1 MSAPEYLWGP
11 LVPSQPGASGRPFR
25 MASTA
30 RPLVDLRV
38 LDLTDGR
45 GDLCG
50 RMLADLGANVLRIEP
65 PAGVASRRRAPF
77 GPDGRSL
84 HFAVRNAGK
93 RSAVLNLEDPAGG
106 ADRERFLELVVEAD
120 VVVESWAPGA
130 LDDLGLG
137 PNVLLA
143 ANPSLVVAS
152 LTGFGQTGPDRDLV
166 ATDDVIFALSGWQAL
181 SGVPHKPPL
190 LLPGA
195 IASDA
200 VGVLGAYAV
209 LVALVH
215 RARGAG
221 GQHLDVSALEA
232 VAQMNTWGLAG
243 ASDSLRRGSVP
254 PTVRSGDSPMYPTF
268 DCLDGKV
275 RCVIMAP
282 GQWRALWEWMGS
294 PEAFADDYWA
304 DYVNRLMNSDVINP
318 LYAEHWASLQM
329 IEGCREAQ
337 RRGVVATPLLSPADI
352 LVDEHYASRGTF
364 VNAEVAPELIA
375 PVVSGPI
382 EIDGVRVGHRDRA
395 PEVGEHEAVFGGAA
409 FTLTSPLGPADDL
422 PLRGLRVAD
431 FGHGGVGVE
440 CGRML
445 AEYGAD
451 VVKVESHAYPD
462 FIRIILGGEMSAP
475 FASSSRT
482 KRCLGLDLKHG
493 DAHEVVTRL
502 VAWADILIENNSTGT
517 MNALGIGWDDVHRM
531 NPDAVMMSSQLMGS
545 RGLQADWAGYGPT
558 LQTAGGLSWLWAFD
572 DGEGPPGSNAIH
584 PDHLAGRIGA
594 LGALAAVIGRDRGA
608 TGAHVEVAQVEALM
622 ATLADEFLAE
632 AIEPGSVRPRG
643 NSSPDGAPWGTFP
656 CAGEQRW
663 VVVCVRDDDDWT
675 GLRRAMGDPD
685 WARNPTLDS
694 VEGRMADR
702 ERIEALVAEWT
713 MTLDRAAVQDRCQ
726 AEGVPAG
733 RVMFCIDQLEDAHL
747 VDRGFLATVDQDG
760 LGTITMAGPCFTG
773 SGMGPP
779 ALSPAPLIGQHTRRF
794 CVDDLG
800 MDPDRVEYLI
810 RTGALE
816 ALD

>member
-1 MSAPEYLWGP
+1 MPSTTHP
-11 LVPSQPGASGRPFR
+11 LTG
-25 MASTA
+25 
-30 RPLVDLRV
+30 LRV
-38 LDLTDGR
+38 LDLTDSR

-50 RMLADLGANVLRIEP
+50 RMLANLGADVLKIEP
-65 PAGVASRRRAPF
+65 STGVASRRRAPF

-84 HFAVRNAGK
+84 HFAVRNADK
-93 RSAVLNLEDPAGG
+93 RSAILNLADSTDD
-106 ADRERFLELVVEAD
+106 ADRDRFLELVAEAD
-120 VVVESWAPGA
+120 VVVESWAPGT
-130 LDDLGLG
+130 LDDLGIG
-137 PNVLLA
+137 PDVLLT

-152 LTGFGQTGPDRDLV
+152 LTNFGQTGPDRNLV

-195 IASDA
+195 IASD
-200 VGVLGAYAV
+200 VLGILGAYAV

-232 VAQMNTWGLAG
+232 LAQMNTWGLAG
-243 ASDSLRRGSVP
+243 ASDSLRRGSAP

-275 RCVIMAP
+275 RCVVMAP

-304 DYVNRLMNSDVINP
+304 DYVNRLLNSDVINP
-318 LYAEHWASLQM
+318 LYADHWASLPM

-337 RRGVVATPLLSPADI
+337 RRGVVATPLLSPAD
-352 LVDEHYASRGTF
+352 LLADEHYASRGTF
-364 VNAEVAPELIA
+364 TDAEVTPGVIA
-375 PVVSGPI
+375 PVVSGPM
-382 EIDGVRVGHRDRA
+382 EIDGLRIGHHERA
-395 PEVGEHEAVFGGAA
+395 PEIGEHEAGFDGAT
-409 FTLTSPLGPADDL
+409 FTFTSSLGPAAHL
-422 PLRGLRVAD
+422 PLSGLRVVD

-493 DAHEVVTRL
+493 NAHEVVEHL
-502 VAWADILIENNSTGT
+502 VKWADILVENNSTGT
-517 MNALGIGWDDVHRM
+517 MDALGIGWNDVHRM
-531 NPDAVMMSSQLMGS
+531 NPGAVMMSSQLMGS
-545 RGLQADWAGYGPT
+545 RGLQADWTGYGPT

-584 PDHLAGRIGA
+584 PDHLAGRMGA

-608 TGAHVEVAQVEALM
+608 TGAHVEVAQVEVLM

-632 AIEPGSVRPRG
+632 AIDPGSVRPRG

-663 VVVCVRDDDDWT
+663 VVICVRDDDDWV
-675 GLRRAMGDPD
+675 GLRRAMGDPE
-685 WARNPTLDS
+685 WARHPALDG
-694 VEGRMADR
+694 VGGRMADR
-702 ERIEALVAEWT
+702 ERIETLVAEWT
-713 MTLDRAAVQDRCQ
+713 ATLDRKEVQDRCQ

-733 RVMFCIDQLEDAHL
+733 RVMFCIDQLDDPHL
-747 VDRGFLATVDQDG
+747 AERGFLVTLDQEG
-760 LGTITMAGPCFTG
+760 LGLLTMAGPCFTG

-779 ALSPAPLIGQHTRRF
+779 ALSAAPLIGQHTRRF
-794 CVDDLG
+794 CVNDLG

-810 RTGALE
+810 SVGALE

>member
-1 MSAPEYLWGP
+1 
-11 LVPSQPGASGRPFR
+11 

-30 RPLVDLRV
+30 RPLADLRV

-50 RMLADLGANVLRIEP
+50 RMLGDLGADVLRIEP
-65 PAGVASRRRAPF
+65 PAGVASRLRTPI

-84 HFAVRNAGK
+84 HFAVRNSDK
-93 RSAVLNLEDPAGG
+93 RSAVLDLGEAGG
-106 ADRERFLELVVEAD
+106 RQHFLDLTADAD
-120 VVVESWAPGA
+120 VVVESWAPGT
-130 LDDLGLG
+130 LDGLG
-137 PNVLLA
+137 IGPGVLMA
-143 ANPSLVVAS
+143 ANPELVVAS
-152 LTGFGQTGPDRDLV
+152 LTDFGQTGPDRDLV
-166 ATDDVIFALSGWQAL
+166 ATDDVVFALSGWQAL
-181 SGVPHKPPL
+181 SGVPDKPPL

-195 IASDA
+195 VASDA

-215 RARGAG
+215 RSRGAG

-232 VAQMNTWGLAG
+232 LAQMNTWGLASV
-243 ASDSLRRGSVP
+243 SDSLRRGSTP
-254 PTVRSGDSPMYPTF
+254 PTVRSGDSLMYPTF
-268 DCLDGKV
+268 DCADGKV
-275 RCVIMAP
+275 RCVVMSP

-304 DYVNRLMNSDVINP
+304 SYVNRLRNSDVINR
-318 LYAEHWASLQM
+318 LYADHWAGLPM

-352 LVDEHYASRGTF
+352 LADEHYRSRGTF
-364 VNAEVAPELIA
+364 TDAEVLPGVVA
-375 PVVSGPI
+375 PVVAGPM
-382 EIDGVRVGHRDRA
+382 EIDGVRIGHRGRA
-395 PEVGEHEAVFGGAA
+395 PEPGEHEPGFDGPRFDFTSSLGSAA
-409 FTLTSPLGPADDL
+409 DL

-445 AEYGAD
+445 ADYGAD

-462 FIRIILGGEMSAP
+462 FIRIMLGGEMSAP

-482 KRCLGLDLKHG
+482 KRCLGLDLKHP
-493 DAHEVVTRL
+493 DAREVVERL
-502 VAWADILIENNSTGT
+502 VGWADVLIENNSTGT
-517 MNALGIGWDDVHRM
+517 MDALGIGWDDVHRM
-531 NPDAVMMSSQLMGS
+531 NPRAVMMSSQLMGS

-558 LQTAGGLSWLWAFD
+558 IQTAGGLSWLWAFD
-572 DGEGPPGSNAIH
+572 DGDGPPGSNSIH

-594 LGALAAVIGRDRGA
+594 MGALAAVIGRDRGES
-608 TGAHVEVAQVEALM
+608 GAHVEVAQVEALM

-632 AIEPGSVRPRG
+632 ALVPGSVRPRG
-643 NSSPDGAPWGTFP
+643 NASPEGAPWGAFP
-656 CAGEQRW
+656 CIGDQRW
-663 VVVCVRDDDDWT
+663 AVVCVRHDGDWL

-685 WARNPTLDS
+685 WAADPTMET
-694 VEGRMADR
+694 VTGRIAQR

-713 MTLDRAAVQDRCQ
+713 ATLDRSEVQDRCQ
-726 AEGVPAG
+726 SEGVPAG
-733 RVMFCIDQLEDAHL
+733 RVMFCIDQLEDPHL
-747 VDRGFLATVDQDG
+747 IDRDFLATVDQEG

-773 SGMGPP
+773 TGMVRPP
-779 ALSPAPLIGQHTRRF
+779 LAPAPLIGQHSRGF
-794 CVDDLG
+794 CIEDLG
-800 MDPDRVEYLI
+800 MDPDRVEALVVA
-810 RTGALE
+810 GAIE